1 MGRAEGGM
9 DADRV
14 IEVDRDRRGEAAGQR
29 TEEAKGDSVR
39 GGEGGGIGVV
49 LGGEPNTLDGHSS
62 LPRWSLMIPGS
73 PLTQFELE
81 DDLPPQLPQYCK

>member
-1 MGRAEGGM
+1 M

-49 LGGEPNTLDGHSS
+49 LGGEPNTLDGRSS
-62 LPRWSLMIPGS
+62 LPRWREPHDSRLAPHSIRA
-73 PLTQFELE
+73 
-81 DDLPPQLPQYCK
+81 